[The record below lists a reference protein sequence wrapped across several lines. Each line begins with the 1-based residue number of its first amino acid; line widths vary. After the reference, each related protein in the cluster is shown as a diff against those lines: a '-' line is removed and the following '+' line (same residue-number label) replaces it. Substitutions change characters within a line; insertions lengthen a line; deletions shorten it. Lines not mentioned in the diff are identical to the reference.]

1 MTALAEVMQRVGEGV
16 AHLANLATWLDWRHC
31 T

>member
-1 MTALAEVMQRVGEGV
+1 MTALAEVMQRVSEGV
-16 AHLANLATWLDWRHC
+16 SHLAHLATLLDWRHC